1 MAIDVFAREV
11 LRLRLRTQRIEGSTS
26 ATVDHATV
34 ADTVRHLLATQAQDF
49 AQSLWAVGL
58 RTPGAT
64 RSDVLAAL
72 ESGEVVRT
80 LPLRGTLHL
89 IPAEDLRWML
99 GLTSPRMLRGASTRF
114 RDLDLDQATLDRAE
128 KVVARE
134 LAGGGS
140 ATRDEFMKLLERN
153 GISAEGQRGYHVIFF
168 LCQRQLICWGP
179 PRGTQQALVL
189 VDEWISKSRELDRD
203 ESLREFALRYFAGH
217 GPATVR
223 DFAWWTKLTLTD
235 ARAAIAAASGE
246 LTELT
251 LNGVSYWIATSE
263 LDAAAASGSTAA
275 VHALPGFDEYLLG
288 YEDRSL
294 ALAEEHSGRIV
305 PGKNGIFLPLIVAK
319 GEVIGTWRRAQKG
332 TTIVPEHFAAA
343 TKAQHAGFARAAKDY
358 ARFVAG

>member
-1 MAIDVFAREV
+1 MAIDVSPREV
-11 LRLRLRTQRIEGSTS
+11 LRLRLRTQRIEGAASTATAS
-26 ATVDHATV
+26 AATASATV

-80 LPLRGTLHL
+80 LPMRGTLHL
-89 IPAEDLRWML
+89 VPAEDLRWML
-99 GLTSPRMLRGASTRF
+99 GLTSARMLRAASTRF
-114 RDLDLDQATLDRAE
+114 RDLGLDQATLDSAE
-128 KVVARE
+128 KLVARE

-140 ATRDEFMKLLERN
+140 ATRDEFMKLLERH

-189 VDEWISKSRELDRD
+189 VDEWISKSREPDRD

-223 DFAWWTKLTLTD
+223 DLAWWTKLTLAD
-235 ARAAIAAASGE
+235 ARAATAAASGE

-251 LNGVSYWIATSE
+251 LDGVSYWIATSE
-263 LDAAAASGSTAA
+263 LDAATSGSTASGSTAA

-288 YEDRSL
+288 YQDRSL
-294 ALAEEHSGRIV
+294 ALAEENSSR
-305 PGKNGIFLPLIVAK
+305 
-319 GEVIGTWRRAQKG
+319 
-332 TTIVPEHFAAA
+332 
-343 TKAQHAGFARAAKDY
+343 
-358 ARFVAG
+358 

>member
-1 MAIDVFAREV
+1 MAIDVSAREV

-26 ATVDHATV
+26 TSV
-34 ADTVRHLLATQAQDF
+34 AGTVRHLLATQAQDF

-64 RSDVLAAL
+64 RGDVLAAL

-80 LPLRGTLHL
+80 LPMRGTLHL

-99 GLTSPRMLRGASTRF
+99 AVTSARMLRAASTRF
-114 RDLDLDQATLDRAE
+114 RDLALDQATLDRAE
-128 KVVARE
+128 KLVARE

-168 LCQRQLICWGP
+168 LSQRRLICWGP

-189 VDEWISKSRELDRD
+189 VDEWISKSREFDRG

-235 ARAAIAAASGE
+235 ARAATAAASGA

-263 LDAAAASGSTAA
+263 LDAAAASKGTAA

-288 YEDRSL
+288 YQDRSL
-294 ALAEEHSGRIV
+294 ALADEHSDRIV
-305 PGKNGIFLPLIVAK
+305 PGKNGIFLPLIVAR
-319 GEVIGTWRRAQKG
+319 GEVIGTWRREQKG

-343 TKAQHAGFARAAKDY
+343 TKTQHVGFERAAKAY